1 MDKISTKEIP
11 ENPGI
16 YIFKDKYND
25 PLYVGKA
32 KNLRKRVPSYFRE
45 NTSWKIK
52 RLISEAI
59 EISFVTSKN
68 EADALLAEYSFI
80 QQYKPKYNVRLKDD
94 KSYPYVTVTN
104 ETWPRAYVS
113 RSINEKNI
121 NFGPFPFIGAARR
134 SLDHLINIFPVRTCT
149 KNVFE
154 RHQKLN
160 KPCLLFDI
168 NKCSGPCVNA
178 IDQES
183 YKNMLENIENF
194 YSGKSDMYVNN
205 KIADMNKYSANQE
218 YEKANEAKKLIE
230 HLENA
235 RSTQTLMVS
244 NTKSVDVI
252 GIDVSNLDVVISCLL
267 IRNGRIIGEVKKTFE
282 PIDTK
287 KHDEYLPQIILSIF
301 SENQPSEEILVS
313 HSFPFIELIQEQLSE
328 KWGRKIEL
336 KTPKQGWKKELLNTA
351 IIDAKELR
359 RVVNFRRRTD
369 LEFRTRSLEQLKNK
383 LNLTNVPY
391 RIEAYDISNLGP
403 EYRVGSMVV
412 MEDGLSKPS
421 MYRKF
426 HIKSFQGQDDFKSME
441 EVLFRRLRRLT
452 KNNENDPSFRRKP
465 DLILID
471 GGKGQ
476 LSSAKG
482 VLDHLQ
488 LEIDVVGLAKRE
500 EEIFKPFQKESIL
513 LNKNSEAL
521 FTLQNIRDEAH
532 RFAINENRR
541 LRIKNFDKQ
550 TLLNIEGVGT
560 VSSKKIL
567 DKYKSIEKLS
577 KATYEELEE
586 ILTPNIARKIINYF
600 NNI

>member
-1 MDKISTKEIP
+1 
-11 ENPGI
+11 
-16 YIFKDKYND
+16 
-25 PLYVGKA
+25 
-32 KNLRKRVPSYFRE
+32 
-45 NTSWKIK
+45 
-52 RLISEAI
+52 
-59 EISFVTSKN
+59 
-68 EADALLAEYSFI
+68 
-80 QQYKPKYNVRLKDD
+80 
-94 KSYPYVTVTN
+94 
-104 ETWPRAYVS
+104 
-113 RSINEKNI
+113 
-121 NFGPFPFIGAARR
+121 
-134 SLDHLINIFPVRTCT
+134 
-149 KNVFE
+149 
-154 RHQKLN
+154 
-160 KPCLLFDI
+160 
-168 NKCSGPCVNA
+168 
-178 IDQES
+178 
-183 YKNMLENIENF
+183 
-194 YSGKSDMYVNN
+194 
-205 KIADMNKYSANQE
+205 
-218 YEKANEAKKLIE
+218 
-230 HLENA
+230 
-235 RSTQTLMVS
+235 
-244 NTKSVDVI
+244 
-252 GIDVSNLDVVISCLL
+252 
-267 IRNGRIIGEVKKTFE
+267 
-282 PIDTK
+282 
-287 KHDEYLPQIILSIF
+287 
-301 SENQPSEEILVS
+301 
-313 HSFPFIELIQEQLSE
+313 
-328 KWGRKIEL
+328 
-336 KTPKQGWKKELLNTA
+336 
-351 IIDAKELR
+351 
-359 RVVNFRRRTD
+359 
-369 LEFRTRSLEQLKNK
+369 
-383 LNLTNVPY
+383 
-391 RIEAYDISNLGP
+391 
-403 EYRVGSMVV
+403 MVV

-452 KNNENDPSFRRKP
+452 KNNENDPSFRRKL

-476 LSSAKG
+476 ISSAKG